1 MGADFID
8 VIDGYFTCEFS
19 TWSRTESP
27 QTWPLAARLLPDGR
41 FLLFTSIGMPQKAF
55 NIRRDPKV
63 SLLFSNP
70 TGSGVANP
78 GAVLIQGDATAEDRI
93 VTDMTA
99 DPELAAHLE
108 TICARQPASSFMSSW
123 LGRRMLWSYYIRIL
137 VYVAPRR
144 VFHWPD
150 LLHPRASRTRF
161 ERGARRRVNCLPWCP
176 TRCGPRRTGQPVV
189 SLPRREAVGSAV
201 RARRRPS
208 RKARRAL
215 GIRQHQVDAAAQG
228 RLSGLR
234 RSVST
239 AATKYLAKR
248 GLERPTV
255 DWAAIKEIQRRAKGR
270 RAG

>member
-1 MGADFID
+1 MGRFHRRHRRLFHLRVQHLVADRITAD
-8 VIDGYFTCEFS
+8 VA
-19 TWSRTESP
+19 
-27 QTWPLAARLLPDGR
+27 LAARLLPDGR

-150 LLHPRASRTRF
+150 LDFTRAPAELDLS
-161 ERGARRRVNCLPWCP
+161 EVRGD
-176 TRCGPRRTGQPVV
+176 G
-189 SLPRREAVGSAV
+189 
-201 RARRRPS
+201 
-208 RKARRAL
+208 
-215 GIRQHQVDAAAQG
+215 
-228 RLSGLR
+228 
-234 RSVST
+234 
-239 AATKYLAKR
+239 
-248 GLERPTV
+248 
-255 DWAAIKEIQRRAKGR
+255 
-270 RAG
+270 